1 MVLQFL
7 CLQRDGSL
15 RRPMNKRFLQN
26 VRFVPANSSFVDD
39 VFHLKSKASLVHKL
53 SESTHLFL
61 TSSLQSSIFKLGF
74 ASDTF
79 TVNRLIN
86 SYVKLRETNTAR
98 KLFDEMPEPN
108 VVSWTSVIS
117 GFNDT
122 GQPQTAL
129 SMFQQMHEDEYVA
142 PNEFTFASVFKA
154 CSALAESRIGKSIH
168 ARLEMSGRR
177 SNTVVSSSLLD
188 MYGKCNDVET
198 ARRVFDSMIGCG
210 RNVVSWTSMITA
222 YAQNARGHEAIELFR
237 TFNADTTT
245 LDRPNQFMLASV
257 ISACSSLGRL
267 QWGKVA
273 HGVVTH
279 GGYETNHVVATS
291 LLDMYAK
298 CGSLSCA
305 EKIFLTIC
313 RHSVISYT
321 SMIMAKAKHGLGE
334 AALQLFDEMVAKRI
348 RPNYVTLLAVLHACS
363 HSGLVTEGLGYLNSM
378 VEKYGVVP
386 DPRHY
391 TCVVDMLGRFGR
403 VDEAYA
409 LAKTIEVGGEQGALL
424 WGALLSAGRL
434 HGRVDIVGEASK
446 RLIESNQQVTSA
458 YVALSNAYA
467 VAGGWEDSESLRL
480 EMRRGGNVKERAC
493 SWIEIK
499 DSVYAFHAGDLSCD
513 ESGEI
518 VRFIKDLEK
527 RMKERGHRGSSS
539 MITSSSVFVDV
550 DEEAK
555 EEIVSLHCER
565 LALAFGL
572 IHLPEGSTIRIMNNL
587 RMCRDCHEAFKLISG
602 IVEREIVVRDV
613 NRFHC
618 FKDGSCTCRDFW

>member
-1 MVLQFL
+1 
-7 CLQRDGSL
+7 
-15 RRPMNKRFLQN
+15 MNKRFLQN
-26 VRFVPANSSFVDD
+26 VRFAPASSSFPISQNDF
-39 VFHLKSKASLVHKL
+39 FHLKSKAFLVHKL

-61 TSSLQSSIFKLGF
+61 TNSLKSSILKLGF

-79 TVNRLIN
+79 TINRLIN

-129 SMFQQMHEDEYVA
+129 SIFQQMHEDKSVA
-142 PNEFTFASVFKA
+142 PNEFTYASVFKA
-154 CSALAESRIGKSIH
+154 CSALAEPRIGKSIH

-222 YAQNARGHEAIELFR
+222 YAQNARGHEAVQLFR
-237 TFNADTTT
+237 SFNATFE
-245 LDRPNQFMLASV
+245 RPNQFMLASV

-267 QWGKVA
+267 QWGRVA

-279 GGYETNHVVATS
+279 GGYERNHVVATS

-305 EKIFLTIC
+305 EKIFWRIC
-313 RHSVISYT
+313 CHSVISYT

-334 AALQLFDEMVAKRI
+334 EALQLFEEMVAKRI
-348 RPNYVTLLAVLHACS
+348 KPNYVTLLGVLHACS

-378 VEKYGVVP
+378 AEKHGVVP

-409 LAKTIEVGGEQGALL
+409 LAKTIEVGAEQGALL

-446 RLIESNQQVTSA
+446 RLIQSNQQVTSA

-467 VAGGWEDSESLRL
+467 LAGGWEDSESLRL
-480 EMRRGGNVKERAC
+480 EMKRGGNVKERAC

-518 VRFIKDLEK
+518 VRFMKELEK
-527 RMKERGHRGSSS
+527 RMKERGHRGGSSSS
-539 MITSSSVFVDV
+539 MIISSSVFVDV

-572 IHLPEGSTIRIMNNL
+572 IHLPSGPTIRIMNNL
-587 RMCRDCHEAFKLISG
+587 RMCRDCHEAFKVISE

>member
-1 MVLQFL
+1 
-7 CLQRDGSL
+7 
-15 RRPMNKRFLQN
+15 MNKRFLQN
-26 VRFVPANSSFVDD
+26 VRFAPANSSFPISQNDF
-39 VFHLKSKASLVHKL
+39 FHLKSKAFLVHKL

-61 TSSLQSSIFKLGF
+61 TNSLQSSILKLGF

-79 TVNRLIN
+79 TINRLIN

-129 SMFQQMHEDEYVA
+129 SIFQQMHEDKSVA
-142 PNEFTFASVFKA
+142 PNEFTYASVFKA
-154 CSALAESRIGKSIH
+154 CSALAEPRIGKSIH

-222 YAQNARGHEAIELFR
+222 YAQNARGHEAVQLFR
-237 TFNADTTT
+237 SFNATFE
-245 LDRPNQFMLASV
+245 RPNQFMLASV

-267 QWGKVA
+267 QWGRVA

-279 GGYETNHVVATS
+279 GGYERNHVVATS

-305 EKIFLTIC
+305 EKIFWRIC
-313 RHSVISYT
+313 CHSVISYT

-334 AALQLFDEMVAKRI
+334 EALQLFEEMVAKRI
-348 RPNYVTLLAVLHACS
+348 KPNYVTLLGVLHACS

-378 VEKYGVVP
+378 AEKHGVVP

-409 LAKTIEVGGEQGALL
+409 LAKTIEVGAEQGALL

-446 RLIESNQQVTSA
+446 RLIQSNQQVTSA

-467 VAGGWEDSESLRL
+467 LAGGWEDSESLRL
-480 EMRRGGNVKERAC
+480 EMKRGGNVKERAC

-518 VRFIKDLEK
+518 VRFMKDLEK
-527 RMKERGHRGSSS
+527 RMKERGHRGGSSSS

-572 IHLPEGSTIRIMNNL
+572 IHLPSGPTIRIMNNL
-587 RMCRDCHEAFKLISG
+587 RMCRDCHEAFKVISE

-618 FKDGSCTCRDFW
+618 FKDGFCTCRDFW

>member
-1 MVLQFL
+1 MLLYLWSREFL
-7 CLQRDGSL
+7 
-15 RRPMNKRFLQN
+15 N
-26 VRFVPANSSFVDD
+26 AN
-39 VFHLKSKASLVHKL
+39 
-53 SESTHLFL
+53 
-61 TSSLQSSIFKLGF
+61 I
-74 ASDTF
+74 
-79 TVNRLIN
+79 
-86 SYVKLRETNTAR
+86 
-98 KLFDEMPEPN
+98 
-108 VVSWTSVIS
+108 
-117 GFNDT
+117 
-122 GQPQTAL
+122 
-129 SMFQQMHEDEYVA
+129 
-142 PNEFTFASVFKA
+142 
-154 CSALAESRIGKSIH
+154 
-168 ARLEMSGRR
+168 
-177 SNTVVSSSLLD
+177 
-188 MYGKCNDVET
+188 
-198 ARRVFDSMIGCG
+198 
-210 RNVVSWTSMITA
+210 
-222 YAQNARGHEAIELFR
+222 
-237 TFNADTTT
+237 
-245 LDRPNQFMLASV
+245 
-257 ISACSSLGRL
+257 
-267 QWGKVA
+267 
-273 HGVVTH
+273 TH

-305 EKIFLTIC
+305 EKIFLRIS

-348 RPNYVTLLAVLHACS
+348 RPNYVTLLAVLHSCS
-363 HSGLVTEGLGYLNSM
+363 HSGLVAEGLGYVNSM

-403 VDEAYA
+403 VDEAYEM
-409 LAKTIEVGGEQGALL
+409 AKTIEVGAEQGALL

-434 HGRVDIVGEASK
+434 HGRVDIVCHASK

-518 VRFIKDLEK
+518 VRFMKDLEK

-539 MITSSSVFVDV
+539 MMTSSSVFVDV

-613 NRFHC
+613 NSNKLVARWRTGALVAAREASGVGAAVGGGGGGGGGGGDRAYSSARAPPESLNIAFRGRSYRLT
-618 FKDGSCTCRDFW
+618 D